1 MRKPQ
6 RADVARMWAG
16 LCFSCLLSWIAVM
29 FHSLNLYGLIDN
41 REAVLRDTYTISAIA
56 AAFTLLAIAILGSKS
71 ERLLSSRVLT
81 AITPLAMTASSLL
94 PPLCSNCHALSGPL
108 IAVCGIASGASS
120 GIATVYVG
128 LTLCRLGLRP
138 LIVALSIG
146 QIGAALFSI
155 APQIAPPG
163 TSALFAASFP
173 PVGTLAMLLS
183 WRFSNSNEPR
193 SATGK
198 AEPKTSPSEAREI
211 GLLIARLSLCVLL
224 IACTH
229 ELARTL
235 LTQMSIP
242 NHVSY
247 SYLLTQMVIVIGS
260 AVGSVGIALSLMNI
274 RRISMPFICH
284 TAIFALLALGTLAL
298 PLPLIYPEINL
309 LVPVAL
315 DQVSYFFFSFVLWVM
330 AIVLCQRFGEARVR
344 ILAVIRLGGTAGAL
358 AGILLGRLTIGIEE
372 ATVQSAFA
380 CMLLALGAISVA
392 LWLAFNEHA
401 LMAVMEVVP
410 HPFRK
415 RFQDKCQAV
424 ARHFGLTE
432 REEEIMVLFAKGRNL
447 AFIQEELFLSRNTI
461 STHRQHIYKKLGIH
475 SQQELL
481 DLVQNYDA
489 YKTPKN

>member
-6 RADVARMWAG
+6 RADVAGMWAG

-183 WRFSNSNEPR
+183 LRFSNSNEPR

-274 RRISMPFICH
+274 RRIS
-284 TAIFALLALGTLAL
+284 
-298 PLPLIYPEINL
+298 
-309 LVPVAL
+309 
-315 DQVSYFFFSFVLWVM
+315 YFFFSFVLWVM

-358 AGILLGRLTIGIEE
+358 AGILLGRLTIGIEG

>member
-6 RADVARMWAG
+6 RADVAGMWAG

-56 AAFTLLAIAILGSKS
+56 AAFTLLAVAILGSKS

-183 WRFSNSNEPR
+183 LRFSNSNEPR

-242 NHVSY
+242 NHVIY
-247 SYLLTQMVIVIGS
+247 SYLLTHMVIVIGS

-274 RRISMPFICH
+274 RRI
-284 TAIFALLALGTLAL
+284 
-298 PLPLIYPEINL
+298 
-309 LVPVAL
+309 
-315 DQVSYFFFSFVLWVM
+315 SYFFFSFVLWVM

-358 AGILLGRLTIGIEE
+358 AGILLGRLTIGIEG

>member
-6 RADVARMWAG
+6 RADVAGMWAG

-56 AAFTLLAIAILGSKS
+56 AAFTLLAVAILGSKS

-183 WRFSNSNEPR
+183 LRFSNSNEPR

-274 RRISMPFICH
+274 RRIS
-284 TAIFALLALGTLAL
+284 
-298 PLPLIYPEINL
+298 
-309 LVPVAL
+309 
-315 DQVSYFFFSFVLWVM
+315 YFFFSFVLWVM

-344 ILAVIRLGGTAGAL
+344 ILAVIRLCGTAGAL
-358 AGILLGRLTIGIEE
+358 AGILLGRLTIGIEG

>member
-6 RADVARMWAG
+6 RADVAGMWAG

-274 RRISMPFICH
+274 RRIS
-284 TAIFALLALGTLAL
+284 
-298 PLPLIYPEINL
+298 
-309 LVPVAL
+309 
-315 DQVSYFFFSFVLWVM
+315 YFFFSFVLWVM

-358 AGILLGRLTIGIEE
+358 AGILLGRLTIGIEG

>member
-6 RADVARMWAG
+6 RADVAGMWAG

-56 AAFTLLAIAILGSKS
+56 AAFTLLAVAILGSKS

-183 WRFSNSNEPR
+183 LRFSNSNEPR

-274 RRISMPFICH
+274 RRIS
-284 TAIFALLALGTLAL
+284 
-298 PLPLIYPEINL
+298 
-309 LVPVAL
+309 
-315 DQVSYFFFSFVLWVM
+315 YFFFSFVLWVM

-358 AGILLGRLTIGIEE
+358 AGILLGRLTIGIEG